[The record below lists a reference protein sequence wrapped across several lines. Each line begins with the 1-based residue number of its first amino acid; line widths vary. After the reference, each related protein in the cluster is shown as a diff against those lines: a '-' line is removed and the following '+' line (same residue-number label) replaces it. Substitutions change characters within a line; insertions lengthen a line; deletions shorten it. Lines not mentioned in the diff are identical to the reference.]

1 GGEELGSSQTT
12 PAARYDLSGTRAALL
27 LSVIHGRPGAQHDV
41 EALGTLCQALSFK
54 TTLRTDPTAQAFQEE
69 LAQFREC
76 LDAHRTPV
84 SCALVALMAHGG
96 PQGQLLGADGREVWP
111 EALVQE
117 LSRCRALCGCPKIFL
132 LQACRGGE
140 WGPTPHLPPPVLAS
154 HTQPSATQD
163 LLSTFFRKPER
174 CVAYRDE
181 TGSDFIQTLVEV
193 FRADP
198 GREVLELLTEVC
210 RGRGRAL
217 GRGVLGPDCPERR
230 KASLE
235 IRSSLRRRLCLQA

>member
-1 GGEELGSSQTT
+1 MGGGWRSLPGGPPGIGEAMALAQASISS
-12 PAARYDLSGTRAALL
+12 P
-27 LSVIHGRPGAQHDV
+27 P
-41 EALGTLCQALSFK
+41 
-54 TTLRTDPTAQAFQEE
+54 QAFQEE

-76 LDAHRTPV
+76 LDAHRAPV

-96 PQGQLLGADGREVWP
+96 PQGQLLGADGREVRP

-163 LLSTFFRKPER
+163 LLSPFFRKPER
-174 CVAYRDE
+174 WCF
-181 TGSDFIQTLVEV
+181 T
-193 FRADP
+193 
-198 GREVLELLTEVC
+198 
-210 RGRGRAL
+210 
-217 GRGVLGPDCPERR
+217 CPI
-230 KASLE
+230 SG
-235 IRSSLRRRLCLQA
+235 SLRASPRSQVHQLEHFTLSSRCSLLWIF